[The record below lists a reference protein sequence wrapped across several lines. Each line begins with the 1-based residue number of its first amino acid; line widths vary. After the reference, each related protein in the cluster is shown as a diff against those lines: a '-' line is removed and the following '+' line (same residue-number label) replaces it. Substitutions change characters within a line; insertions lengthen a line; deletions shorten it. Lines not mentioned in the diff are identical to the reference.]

1 MKNMPAID
9 ELHISLEILALK
21 DLINTLSLS
30 KKNKLSLPSETL
42 IKTLLLKSHYIL
54 FK

>member
-1 MKNMPAID
+1 MSAID

-21 DLINTLSLS
+21 DVINTLSLS
-30 KKNKLSLPSETL
+30 KKNKLSLPFETL
-42 IKTLLLKSHYIL
+42 IKTLLSKSHYIL